1 VSPQRR
7 RSPARTERSGDRA
20 RRIDAAADAQR
31 IIGHGRSKEAAG
43 AGYRRGSV
51 AALLLAAALAALPAR
66 GALFDDD
73 EARKRIDALRGRV
86 DQLEARINALESTV
100 KSQGLVDLL
109 RDIEQIKADV
119 ANLRG
124 QQEVITYEL
133 EQAQKRQRDL
143 YLDLDGRLRK
153 LEGATG
159 AGGPAAPAAGAAP
172 VGAEAAPPPAAPGN
186 AGSPGTP
193 AAPGAGAR
201 VPGAT
206 DLTGEQRAYDTA
218 FDQFKSANYPAA
230 IASFQTF
237 VRTYPRSALAPSA
250 MYWQG
255 NAQFAQRDY
264 RGAMVTQ
271 RQLLS
276 AYPDSQKVPDALL
289 NIASC
294 QVELGDNAGSRR
306 TLQDIVARFPT
317 SEAAG
322 KARQRLGR

>member
-1 VSPQRR
+1 VSSRRRAADLRTCKIPGSGGASPQR
-7 RSPARTERSGDRA
+7 
-20 RRIDAAADAQR
+20 
-31 IIGHGRSKEAAG
+31 G
-43 AGYRRGSV
+43 AI
-51 AALLLAAALAALPAR
+51 AALLLAAALAAIPAR

-86 DQLEARINALESTV
+86 DQLEARINSLEGTV

-124 QQEVITYEL
+124 QQEVIVHDL
-133 EQAQKRQRDL
+133 EEAQKRQRDL

-153 LEGATG
+153 LEGTTG
-159 AGGPAAPAAGAAP
+159 AGVSGAPAAGTAPAGADAA
-172 VGAEAAPPPAAPGN
+172 APPAAPGA
-186 AGSPGTP
+186 AGVPGTP
-193 AAPGAGAR
+193 AASGPATR
-201 VPGAT
+201 VPAAT
-206 DLTGEQRAYDTA
+206 DLAGEQRAYDIA
-218 FDQFKSANYPAA
+218 YDQFRSANYAAA
-230 IASFQTF
+230 IGSFQAF

-255 NAQFAQRDY
+255 NALYAQRDY
-264 RGAMVTQ
+264 RGAISTQ
-271 RQLLS
+271 RQLI
-276 AYPDSQKVPDALL
+276 ATYPDSQKVPDALL

-294 QVELGDNAGSRR
+294 QVELGDNAGARR